1 MGNLSGES
9 REQNRKDKVTRF
21 RSVTYARQLG
31 LLVNTLGSHLK
42 VMLHETIRN
51 DDFQRKI
58 QLQCWNSVVTIRN
71 NVATML
77 RRCVALKIVVANR
90 LV

>member
-1 MGNLSGES
+1 MGNPSGES

-42 VMLHETIRN
+42 LNEVKNLLIIKSLSTWI
-51 DDFQRKI
+51 F
-58 QLQCWNSVVTIRN
+58 
-71 NVATML
+71 
-77 RRCVALKIVVANR
+77 
-90 LV
+90 